1 MSFFLF
7 CKTQG
12 NQNLVQ
18 AVTIQW
24 TGLLD
29 WTTGLTET
37 VSAWGEKGTPMHR
50 AKTPGHKV
58 CSSVVVTHL
67 KVVSSSVPSY
77 SALFILLLL
86 YLDGNLGM
94 ATPRPR
100 ANKCAWALLVCDA
113 VFQSG
118 WVFFI
123 CPYCS
128 PLLSPLLFFVMNAEC
143 GTRCSSQIVICFHS
157 GLCLW
162 NGKLGFEALL
172 SFVTRI
178 TAPIFDH
185 ALALG
190 SN

>member
-1 MSFFLF
+1 MFIGLSLF
-7 CKTQG
+7 SG
-12 NQNLVQ
+12 LDY
-18 AVTIQW
+18 W

-29 WTTGLTET
+29 SRKLPLG
-37 VSAWGEKGTPMHR
+37 GERKPMRR

-67 KVVSSSVPSY
+67 KVASSSVPSH
-77 SALFILLLL
+77 SALFFLLL

-100 ANKCAWALLVCDA
+100 ANKCTWALFVCDA
-113 VFQSG
+113 VFQSD

-128 PLLSPLLFFVMNAEC
+128 PLLSRCFFRDETEC
-143 GTRCSSQIVICFHS
+143 GTRCSSQSVIRFRF

-162 NGKLGFEALL
+162 NGKLGFEAIL
-172 SFVTRI
+172 SFVPRI
-178 TAPIFDH
+178 TAPIFDP
-185 ALALG
+185 ALAPG